1 MARIEQIPVTL
12 VTGALPE
19 LDSETALLR
28 LPAGTGHDHADGVQ
42 CVACTAQSDVRAL
55 LYNLL
60 HEMRS
65 GARARFTRVVV
76 DASAVSD
83 IDRLRAALRGELPAL
98 GLRDHEVARAF
109 RLE

>member
-12 VTGALPE
+12 ITGPLPE
-19 LDSETALLR
+19 LDGDTALLR
-28 LPAGTGHDHADGVQ
+28 LPAGTGHDHTDGVQ
-42 CVACTAQSDVRAL
+42 CVACAAQTDVRAL

-60 HEMRS
+60 HEMKS
-65 GARARFTRVVV
+65 GARAKFTRVVV
-76 DASAVSD
+76 DASAADVAQV
-83 IDRLRAALRGELPAL
+83 RAALRGELPAL